1 MKVIFNVIVMALIFA
16 VGFAGMMATLVGVCS
31 SVLHFQ
37 QAEIESVIYVLV
49 FCAVMV
55 SGFVT
60 WGFYK
65 QELK

>member
-1 MKVIFNVIVMALIFA
+1 MKVIFNVIVMALIF
-16 VGFAGMMATLVGVCS
+16 VTCFAGMMATLVGVCS

-49 FCAVMV
+49 FCAVVV
-55 SGFVT
+55 SGFLT
-60 WGFYK
+60 WGFYE